1 MLFTA
6 HRISY
11 QQTNYFSKI
20 VLDYLANEASLQS
33 FFALPPTLNGLK
45 QAITQKE
52 LRPVDRAVLVGALQ
66 KQYTGVQTSAEVARN
81 IEALSLDTTFTIC
94 TAHQPNLFTGPLY
107 FIYKIL
113 HAIKLAAALK
123 AELPHY
129 NFVPV
134 YYMGSE
140 DADLEELNHTYV
152 RGKKYE
158 WTTSQTGAVGRMVID
173 KKLTALLAE
182 MEGQL
187 SVDPY
192 GSEITQLLKACYTEG
207 KTIQQATFEI
217 VNELFKHYGLVVLI
231 PDSADLKRKML
242 DVFKDDLF
250 HQLPSA
256 VVGHTSR
263 MLGEQYNVQ
272 AHPRD
277 INLFYLKGDK
287 RERIVKHSEGF
298 SVNHTDI
305 QFSAHELEAE
315 LQAHPE
321 RFSPN
326 VILRGLFQETIL
338 PNLAFIGGGGE
349 LAYWL
354 QFRDLF
360 DHYRIPFPVLVLR
373 NSFLVMEKKWQ
384 DLAQKLSLTDEQ
396 IFLPEQRLLDLII
409 EREGKKPLLNGEV
422 QELANIYEQ
431 LKGLATSVDQT
442 LSQHVEALR
451 KKATNQLVELE
462 KKMVRA
468 ERKKHA
474 AQLGQISKLKKA
486 LFPSGLQER
495 TENIAGY
502 YSRWGRDLIGELY
515 EHSLTLEQEF
525 IILKAKDL

>member
-6 HRISY
+6 HRIPY

-20 VLDYLANEASLQS
+20 VLDYLANEASLQP
-33 FFALPPTLNGLK
+33 FFALPPSLDGVK

-52 LRPVDRAVLVGALQ
+52 LRPVDRAVLVGVL
-66 KQYTGVQTSAEVARN
+66 KEQYSGVNTSTEVTRN
-81 IEALSLDTTFTIC
+81 IEALARENTFTIC

-113 HAIKLAAALK
+113 HAVRLAEFLK
-123 AELPHY
+123 GELPHY

-173 KKLTALLAE
+173 KKLTALLSE

-187 SVDPY
+187 SVDPH
-192 GSEITQLLKACYTEG
+192 GTEITRLLKECYTEG
-207 KTIQQATFEI
+207 KTIQQATFGI
-217 VNELFKHYGLVVLI
+217 VNALFQHYGLIVLI
-231 PDSADLKRKML
+231 PDSAPLKKRML
-242 DVFKDDLF
+242 DIFKDDLF

-256 VVGHTSR
+256 IVGHTSR
-263 MLGEQYNVQ
+263 LLGEQYNVQ

-277 INLFYLKGDK
+277 INLFYLKGDI
-287 RERIVKHSEGF
+287 RERIIKHGEGY

-305 QFSAHELEAE
+305 HFSALELEAE

-360 DHYRIPFPVLVLR
+360 DHYRTPFPVLVLR
-373 NSFLVMEKKWQ
+373 NSFLLMEKKWQ
-384 DLAQKLSLTDEQ
+384 ELAGKLNLSDGHL
-396 IFLPEQRLLDLII
+396 FLPEQGLLDLII

-422 QELANIYEQ
+422 QELQSIYEQ
-431 LKGLATSVDQT
+431 LKSLATSVDQT
-442 LSQHVEALR
+442 LSRHVEALKTR
-451 KKATNQLVELE
+451 ATNQLLELE

-474 AQLGQISKLKKA
+474 AQQAQISKLKKA
-486 LFPSGLQER
+486 LFPGGLQER
-495 TENIAGY
+495 TENVSGFYAL
-502 YSRWGRDLIGELY
+502 WGRDLIGELY
-515 EHSLTLEQEF
+515 QHSPVLEQEF
-525 IILKAKDL
+525 VILKSKD

>member
-6 HRISY
+6 HRIPY

-20 VLDYLANEASLQS
+20 VLDYLANEASLQP
-33 FFALPPTLNGLK
+33 FFALPPSLDGVK

-52 LRPVDRAVLVGALQ
+52 LRPVDRAVLVGVL
-66 KQYTGVQTSAEVARN
+66 KDQYSGVNTSTEVTRN
-81 IEALSLDTTFTIC
+81 IEALARENTFTIC

-113 HAIKLAAALK
+113 HAVRLAEFLK
-123 AELPHY
+123 GELPHY

-173 KKLTALLAE
+173 KKLTALLSE

-187 SVDPY
+187 SVDPH
-192 GSEITQLLKACYTEG
+192 GTEITRLLKECYTEG
-207 KTIQQATFEI
+207 KTIQQATFGI
-217 VNELFKHYGLVVLI
+217 VNALFQHYGLIVLI
-231 PDSADLKRKML
+231 PDSAPLKKRML
-242 DVFKDDLF
+242 DIFKDDLF

-256 VVGHTSR
+256 IVGHTSR
-263 MLGEQYNVQ
+263 LLGEQYNVQ

-277 INLFYLKGDK
+277 INLFYLKGDI
-287 RERIVKHSEGF
+287 RERIIKHGEGY

-305 QFSAHELEAE
+305 HFSVLELEAE

-360 DHYRIPFPVLVLR
+360 DHYRTPFPVLVLR
-373 NSFLVMEKKWQ
+373 NSFLLMEKKWQ
-384 DLAQKLSLTDEQ
+384 ELAGKLNLSDGHL
-396 IFLPEQRLLDLII
+396 FLPEQGLLDLII

-422 QELANIYEQ
+422 QELQSIYEQ
-431 LKGLATSVDQT
+431 LKSLATSVDQT
-442 LSQHVEALR
+442 LSRHVEALKTR
-451 KKATNQLVELE
+451 ATNQLLELE

-474 AQLGQISKLKKA
+474 AQQAQISKLKKA
-486 LFPSGLQER
+486 LFPGGLQER
-495 TENIAGY
+495 TENVSGFYAL
-502 YSRWGRDLIGELY
+502 WGRDLIGELY
-515 EHSLTLEQEF
+515 QHSPVLEQEF
-525 IILKAKDL
+525 VILKSKD

>member
-20 VLDYLANEASLQS
+20 VTDYLANEASLQP
-33 FFALPPTLNGLK
+33 FFALPPTFDGIR
-45 QAITQKE
+45 QAIAQKE
-52 LRPVDRAVLVGALQ
+52 LRPMDRAVLVQALQ
-66 KQYTGVQTSAEVARN
+66 KQYSGIGTSAAVAKN
-81 IEALSLDTTFTIC
+81 IEALSSENTFTIC

-113 HAIKLAAALK
+113 HAIKLAAHLK
-123 AELPHY
+123 EELPQY

-158 WTTSQTGAVGRMVID
+158 WTTGQTGAVGRMVID

-182 MEGQL
+182 MESQL
-187 SVDPY
+187 SVDPH
-192 GSEITQLLKACYTEG
+192 GSEIAGLFKECYTEG

-217 VNELFKHYGLVVLI
+217 VNRLFQQYGLVVLI
-231 PDSADLKRKML
+231 PDSADLKRRML

-263 MLGEQYNVQ
+263 MLGEKYDVQ

-277 INLFYLKGDK
+277 INLFYLKGDR
-287 RERIVKHSEGF
+287 RERIIKQGEGF
-298 SVNHTDI
+298 TVNHTDI
-305 QFSAHELEAE
+305 RFSAHEMEAE
-315 LQAHPE
+315 LQVHPE

-338 PNLAFIGGGGE
+338 PNLVFIGGGGE

-360 DHYRIPFPVLVLR
+360 DHYRTPFPVLVLR
-373 NSFLVMEKKWQ
+373 NSFLLLEKKWQ
-384 DLAQKLSLTDEQ
+384 ELAGKLGLSDEQ
-396 IFLPEQRLLDLII
+396 LFLTEQRLLDLLI

-431 LKGLATSVDQT
+431 LKSLATSVDQT
-442 LSQHVEALR
+442 LSQHVEAL
-451 KKATNQLVELE
+451 KTKATNQLVELE

-474 AQLGQISKLKKA
+474 SQQAQISKLKRA

-502 YSRWGRDLIGELY
+502 YALWGKELITQLY
-515 EHSLTLEQEF
+515 EHSFALEQEF
-525 IILKAKDL
+525 VILKSEA